1 MFCATSRPSASHRRI
16 GPSGVR
22 TGVAGRP
29 MKPPKR
35 ATRVDSQTK
44 SGQPL
49 FEQGRPG
56 RKEGALLAPVVK
68 IAGSTGEC
76 GPARSKGSAER
87 AHVRAGESQVG
98 GSGGGCSHGS
108 GGPRPGSAYATPGL
122 GRVDARPGGVVSEC
136 SPHRLLS
143 TPLALHTACSP
154 HRLLSTPLA
163 LHTAATIAPWAAR
176 RSPGAG
182 CNRSRY
188 VARRPACHKHRGP
201 VACARVGRCATIA
214 RTCVHS

>member
-56 RKEGALLAPVVK
+56 RKEGALLAPAVK

-76 GPARSKGSAER
+76 GPARSKGSVER

-98 GSGGGCSHGS
+98 GSGRGCSHGS

-122 GRVDARPGGVVSEC
+122 GRVDARPGGVVSE
-136 SPHRLLS
+136 
-143 TPLALHTACSP
+143 CSP

-201 VACARVGRCATIA
+201 VACARVGLCATIA